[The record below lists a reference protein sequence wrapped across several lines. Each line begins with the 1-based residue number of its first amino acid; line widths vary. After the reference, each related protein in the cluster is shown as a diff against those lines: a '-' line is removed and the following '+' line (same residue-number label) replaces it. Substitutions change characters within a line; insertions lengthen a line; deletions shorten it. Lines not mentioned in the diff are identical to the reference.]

1 MFGRFITLL
10 LYLTC
15 LRAAHPIV
23 IDGLFDDWQEVPVT
37 ITDPEGDYN
46 YDDWA
51 ELKITN
57 DDDFIFFK
65 ISLHSEETLLQ
76 NWNNFYLYIDA
87 DKDSLTGHP
96 FRGMGAEL
104 AWHFGYR
111 TGQYFEQDGIIDLWQ
126 NDITLRQAPTVTS
139 TEFEI
144 AIARGSFVLSDPD
157 SIAVIFSSFYDT
169 GDYMPD
175 SWGGVVYQLDTTVVG
190 PAEPILLEKTG
201 TRLVTYNTL
210 YTGILEPDRQ
220 PKFQRIIQALDPDI
234 IALQEHSEWN
244 EIGDII
250 SSWFP
255 EDTWYQGYTFR
266 DLVVLSKYPIINQ
279 ANLISSERTMCALLQ
294 TDDPINPYLLI
305 LNSHFSC
312 CDNDD
317 DRQEQVDELV
327 QVLREWRLNDN
338 GPFDLPEGTPM
349 FHVGDFNFVGY
360 REQIETV
367 TAGNIQDEGNYGNDF
382 PLDWDGTAIT
392 DLFSRQTHKRM
403 AYTWRSDGS
412 SFNPGKLDYVLYT
425 DSNLSILNHFVL
437 NTLAMPDSVLNEWEL
452 EAEDTNEASDH
463 LPRIVDFMVTDLG
476 ITGELDLPQQ
486 YILSHPYPNPF
497 NPQVM
502 IPITLAREAHIQLRI
517 YDIHGRL
524 VISIADDVLPAGKK
538 LFSWDGSQY
547 PSGVYIVRCQAGHVM
562 QTEKIILLK

>member
-87 DKDSLTGHP
+87 DRDSLTGHP
-96 FRGMGAEL
+96 FRGLGTEL

-111 TGQYFEQDGIIDLWQ
+111 TGQYFEQDGVIDLWQ

-367 TAGNIQDEGNYGNDF
+367 TAGNIQDEGNYGSDF

-437 NTLAMPDSVLNEWEL
+437 NTLAMPDSILNEWEL

>member
-1 MFGRFITLL
+1 MFGRCITLL

-87 DKDSLTGHP
+87 DRDSLTGHP
-96 FRGMGAEL
+96 FRGLGAEL

-190 PAEPILLEKTG
+190 PAEPILMEKTG

-210 YTGILEPDRQ
+210 NTGILESDRQ

-476 ITGELDLPQQ
+476 IAGELDLPQQ

-502 IPITLAREAHIQLRI
+502 IPITMAREALIQLRI

-538 LFSWDGSQY
+538 LFSWNGSQY

>member
-190 PAEPILLEKTG
+190 PAAPILLEKTG

-367 TAGNIQDEGNYGNDF
+367 TAGNIQDEGNYGSDF

-392 DLFSRQTHKRM
+392 DLFSRHTHKRM

-437 NTLAMPDSVLNEWEL
+437 NTLVMPDSVLNEWEL

-476 ITGELDLPQQ
+476 IAGELDLPQQ

>member
-10 LYLTC
+10 FYLTC

-23 IDGLFDDWQEVPVT
+23 IDGLFDDWQEVPIT
-37 ITDPEGDYN
+37 IIDSEGDYN

-65 ISLHSEETLLQ
+65 ISLHSENTLLQ
-76 NWNNFYLYIDA
+76 NWNNFFLYIDA
-87 DKDSLTGHP
+87 DRDSLTGHP
-96 FRGMGAEL
+96 YRGLGVEL
-104 AWHFGYR
+104 AWHFGNR

-157 SIAVIFSSFYDT
+157 SIAVIFSSFFDT

-175 SWGGVVYQLDTTVVG
+175 SWGGIVYQLDTTVVG
-190 PAEPILLEKTG
+190 SAEPILLEKTG
-201 TRLVTYNTL
+201 TRLISYNTL
-210 YTGILEPDRQ
+210 NTGILEPERQ
-220 PKFQRIIQALDPDI
+220 AKFQRILQALNPDI

-266 DLVVLSKYPIINQ
+266 DLVVRRKSPIINQ
-279 ANLISSERTMCALLQ
+279 ANLISSETTMCALLQ
-294 TDDPINPYLLI
+294 TDDPVNPNLLI

-338 GPFDLPEGTPM
+338 GPFELPEGTPM

-367 TAGNIQDEGNYGNDF
+367 SVGDIQDEATYGIDH

-392 DLFSRQTHKRM
+392 DLFSRHTHKRM
-403 AYTWRSDGS
+403 AYTWRADGS

-452 EAEDTNEASDH
+452 EADDTNEASDH
-463 LPRIVDFMVTDLG
+463 LPRIVDFMVTNLG
-476 ITGELDLPQQ
+476 IVGEPDLPQQ

-502 IPITLAREAHIQLRI
+502 IPITLAKEAHIQLRI
-517 YDIHGRL
+517 HDIHGRL
-524 VISIADDVLPAGKK
+524 VISIADDVFPAGKK

>member
-87 DKDSLTGHP
+87 DRDSLTGHP
-96 FRGMGAEL
+96 FRGMGSEL

-234 IALQEHSEWN
+234 IALQEHSEWY

-437 NTLAMPDSVLNEWEL
+437 NTLVMPDSVLNEWEL

>member
-1 MFGRFITLL
+1 MFWRFINLL

-15 LRAAHPIV
+15 LRAAHPII
-23 IDGLFDDWQEVPVT
+23 IDGLFDDWQEVPIA

-46 YDDWA
+46 YDDWV

-76 NWNNFYLYIDA
+76 NWNNFHLYIDA
-87 DKDSLTGHP
+87 DRDSLTGHL
-96 FRGMGAEL
+96 FRGLGSEL
-104 AWHFGYR
+104 VWHFGYR

-175 SWGGVVYQLDTTVVG
+175 SWGGVFYQLDTTVVG
-190 PAEPILLEKTG
+190 PAEPIPLEKSG
-201 TRLVTYNTL
+201 TRLVSYNTL

-220 PKFQRIIQALDPDI
+220 PKFQRIFQALNPDI

-279 ANLISSERTMCALLQ
+279 ASLISSERTMCALLE

-327 QVLREWRLNDN
+327 QVIREWRLNDN

-367 TAGNIQDEGNYGNDF
+367 TAGNIQDEGNYGSDF
-382 PLDWDGTAIT
+382 LLDWDGTAIT

-412 SFNPGKLDYVLYT
+412 SYNPGKLDYILYT

-437 NTLAMPDSVLNEWEL
+437 NTLAMPGSVLNEWGL
-452 EAEDTNEASDH
+452 ETEDTNEASDH

-476 ITGELDLPQQ
+476 IVGELDLPQQ

-502 IPITLAREAHIQLRI
+502 IPITLVREAHIQLRI
-517 YDIHGRL
+517 YDIYGRL
-524 VISIADDVLPAGKK
+524 VNFVADDVFPAGKK

-547 PSGVYIVRCQAGHVM
+547 PSGVYIVRCQAGRVM
-562 QTEKIILLK
+562 QTDKILLLK

>member
-1 MFGRFITLL
+1 MFWRFINLL

-15 LRAAHPIV
+15 LRAAHPII
-23 IDGLFDDWQEVPVT
+23 IDGLFDDWQEVPIA

-46 YDDWA
+46 YDDWV

-76 NWNNFYLYIDA
+76 NWNNFHLYIDA
-87 DKDSLTGHP
+87 DRDSLTGHL
-96 FRGMGAEL
+96 FRGLGSEL
-104 AWHFGYR
+104 VWHFGYR

-175 SWGGVVYQLDTTVVG
+175 SWGGVFYQLDTTVVG
-190 PAEPILLEKTG
+190 PAEPISLEKSG
-201 TRLVTYNTL
+201 TRLVSYNTL

-220 PKFQRIIQALDPDI
+220 PKFQRIFQALNPDI

-279 ANLISSERTMCALLQ
+279 ASLISSERTMCALLE

-327 QVLREWRLNDN
+327 QVIREWRLNDN

-367 TAGNIQDEGNYGNDF
+367 TAGNIQDEGNYGSDF

-412 SFNPGKLDYVLYT
+412 SYNPGKLDYILYT

-437 NTLAMPDSVLNEWEL
+437 NTLAMPDSALNEWGL
-452 EAEDTNEASDH
+452 ETEDTNEASDH

-476 ITGELDLPQQ
+476 IVGELDLPQQ

-502 IPITLAREAHIQLRI
+502 IPITLVREAHIQLRI
-517 YDIHGRL
+517 YDIYGRL
-524 VISIADDVLPAGKK
+524 VNFVADDVFPAGKK

-547 PSGVYIVRCQAGHVM
+547 PSGVYIVRCQAGRVM
-562 QTEKIILLK
+562 QTDKILLLK

>member
-87 DKDSLTGHP
+87 DRDSLTGHP
-96 FRGMGAEL
+96 FRGLGAEL

-144 AIARGSFVLSDPD
+144 AIARSSFVLSDPD

-190 PAEPILLEKTG
+190 PADPILLEKTG

-367 TAGNIQDEGNYGNDF
+367 TAGNIQEEGNYGNDF

-425 DSNLSILNHFVL
+425 GSNLSILNHFVL

-476 ITGELDLPQQ
+476 IAGELDLPQQ

-502 IPITLAREAHIQLRI
+502 IPITMAREALIQLRI

>member
-10 LYLTC
+10 LYFTC

-37 ITDPEGDYN
+37 IMDSEGDYN

-76 NWNNFYLYIDA
+76 DWNNFFLYIDA
-87 DKDSLTGHP
+87 DRDSLTGHP
-96 FRGMGAEL
+96 YRGLGVEL
-104 AWHFGYR
+104 AWHFGNR

-126 NDITLRQAPTVTS
+126 NDITLRQAPTVTG

-157 SIAVIFSSFYDT
+157 SIAVIFSSIFDA

-175 SWGGVVYQLDTTVVG
+175 SWGGVVYQLDTIVVG

-201 TRLVTYNTL
+201 TRLVSYNTL
-210 YTGILEPDRQ
+210 NTGILEQDRQ
-220 PKFQRIIQALDPDI
+220 AKFQRILQALNPDI

-338 GPFDLPEGTPM
+338 GPFELPEGTPM

-367 TAGNIQDEGNYGNDF
+367 SAGDIQDEATYGIDY
-382 PLDWDGTAIT
+382 PLDWDGTSIT
-392 DLFSRQTHKRM
+392 DLFSRHTHKRM

-476 ITGELDLPQQ
+476 IVGEPDLPQQ

-502 IPITLAREAHIQLRI
+502 IPITLAKEAHIQLRI
-517 YDIHGRL
+517 HDIHGRL
-524 VISIADDVLPAGKK
+524 VISIANDVLPAGKK

>member
-1 MFGRFITLL
+1 MFGRFIILL

-57 DDDFIFFK
+57 DDNFIFFK

-87 DKDSLTGHP
+87 DRDSLTGHP

-157 SIAVIFSSFYDT
+157 SIAVIFSSLYDT

-190 PAEPILLEKTG
+190 PAAPILLEKTG

-210 YTGILEPDRQ
+210 NTGILEPDRQ
-220 PKFQRIIQALDPDI
+220 PNFQRIIQALDPDI

-367 TAGNIQDEGNYGNDF
+367 TAGNIQDEGIYGSDF

-425 DSNLSILNHFVL
+425 NSNLSILNHFVL

-502 IPITLAREAHIQLRI
+502 IPITVAREAHIQLRI

>member
-87 DKDSLTGHP
+87 DRDSLTGHP
-96 FRGMGAEL
+96 FRGLGAEL

-312 CDNDD
+312 CDNDE

-367 TAGNIQDEGNYGNDF
+367 TAGNIQDEGNYGSDF

-392 DLFSRQTHKRM
+392 DLFSRHTHKRM

-437 NTLAMPDSVLNEWEL
+437 NTLAMPDSILNEWEL

>member
-87 DKDSLTGHP
+87 DRDSLTGHP
-96 FRGMGAEL
+96 FRGMGSEL

-437 NTLAMPDSVLNEWEL
+437 NTLAMPDSILNEWEL

>member
-87 DKDSLTGHP
+87 DRDSLTGHP
-96 FRGMGAEL
+96 FRGLGTEL

-210 YTGILEPDRQ
+210 NTGILEPDRQ

-367 TAGNIQDEGNYGNDF
+367 TAGNIQDEGNYGSDF

-437 NTLAMPDSVLNEWEL
+437 NTLAMPDSILNEWEL

>member
-1 MFGRFITLL
+1 MFGRCITLL

-190 PAEPILLEKTG
+190 PAAPILLEKTG

-476 ITGELDLPQQ
+476 IAGELDLPQQ

>member
-1 MFGRFITLL
+1 MFGRCITLL

-96 FRGMGAEL
+96 FRGMGTEL

-175 SWGGVVYQLDTTVVG
+175 SWEGVVYQLDTTVVG
-190 PAEPILLEKTG
+190 PAAPILLEKTG

-349 FHVGDFNFVGY
+349 LHVGDFNFVGY

-425 DSNLSILNHFVL
+425 GSNLSILNHFVL

-476 ITGELDLPQQ
+476 IAGELDLPQQ

-502 IPITLAREAHIQLRI
+502 IPITMAREALIQLRI

-547 PSGVYIVRCQAGHVM
+547 PSGVYIIRCQAGHVI

>member
-57 DDDFIFFK
+57 DDNFIFFK

-87 DKDSLTGHP
+87 DRDSLTGHP
-96 FRGMGAEL
+96 FRGLGTEL

-175 SWGGVVYQLDTTVVG
+175 SWEGAVYQLDTTVVG

-210 YTGILEPDRQ
+210 NTGILEPDRQ

-367 TAGNIQDEGNYGNDF
+367 TAGNIQDEGIYGSDF

-392 DLFSRQTHKRM
+392 DLFSRHTHKRM

-437 NTLAMPDSVLNEWEL
+437 NTLAMPDSILNEWEL

>member
-87 DKDSLTGHP
+87 DRDSLTGHP

-476 ITGELDLPQQ
+476 IAGELDLPQQ

>member
-87 DKDSLTGHP
+87 DRDSLTGHP

-190 PAEPILLEKTG
+190 PAAPILLEKTG

-220 PKFQRIIQALDPDI
+220 PNFQRIIQALDPDI

-367 TAGNIQDEGNYGNDF
+367 TAGNIQDEGNYGSDF

-476 ITGELDLPQQ
+476 IAGELDLPQQ

>member
-96 FRGMGAEL
+96 FRGLGAEL

-210 YTGILEPDRQ
+210 NTGILESDRQ

-367 TAGNIQDEGNYGNDF
+367 TAGNIQDEGIYGSDF

-392 DLFSRQTHKRM
+392 DLFSRHTHKRM

-476 ITGELDLPQQ
+476 ISGELDLPQQ

>member
-87 DKDSLTGHP
+87 DRDSLTGHP
-96 FRGMGAEL
+96 FRGLGAEL

-175 SWGGVVYQLDTTVVG
+175 SWGGVVYQLDTTVLG
-190 PAEPILLEKTG
+190 PAEPILMEKTG

-210 YTGILEPDRQ
+210 NTGILESDRQ

-234 IALQEHSEWN
+234 ISLQEHSEWN

-327 QVLREWRLNDN
+327 KVLREWRLNDN

-367 TAGNIQDEGNYGNDF
+367 TAGNIQDEGNYGSDF

-392 DLFSRQTHKRM
+392 DLFSRHTHKRM

-425 DSNLSILNHFVL
+425 NSNLSILNHFVL
-437 NTLAMPDSVLNEWEL
+437 NTLAMPDSILNEWGL

>member
-87 DKDSLTGHP
+87 DRDSLTGHP
-96 FRGMGAEL
+96 FRGLGTEL

-279 ANLISSERTMCALLQ
+279 ANLISSERTMCALLE

-367 TAGNIQDEGNYGNDF
+367 TAGNIQDEGNYGSDF

-437 NTLAMPDSVLNEWEL
+437 NTLAMPDSILNEWEL

>member
-87 DKDSLTGHP
+87 DRDSLTGHP
-96 FRGMGAEL
+96 FRGLGTEL

-210 YTGILEPDRQ
+210 NTGILESDRQ

-367 TAGNIQDEGNYGNDF
+367 TAGNIQDEGNYGSDF

-437 NTLAMPDSVLNEWEL
+437 NTLAMPGSILNEWEL

>member
-1 MFGRFITLL
+1 MFGRFIILL

-87 DKDSLTGHP
+87 DKDSLTGHS
-96 FRGMGAEL
+96 FRGLGAEL

-190 PAEPILLEKTG
+190 PAEPILMEKTG

-210 YTGILEPDRQ
+210 NTGILESDRQ

-317 DRQEQVDELV
+317 DRHEQVDELV

-367 TAGNIQDEGNYGNDF
+367 TAGNIQDEGNYGSDF
-382 PLDWDGTAIT
+382 PLDWDSTAIT
-392 DLFSRQTHKRM
+392 DLFSRHTHKRM

-437 NTLAMPDSVLNEWEL
+437 NTLAMPDSILNEWEL

>member
-10 LYLTC
+10 LCITYLS
-15 LRAAHPIV
+15 AGHPIV
-23 IDGLFDDWQEVPVT
+23 IDGLWDDWQEVPVA

-57 DDDFIFFK
+57 DDEFVFFK

-76 NWNNFYLYIDA
+76 NWNNFFLYIDA
-87 DKDSLTGHP
+87 DRDSLTGHP
-96 FRGMGAEL
+96 FRGLGAEL

-111 TGQYFEQDGIIDLWQ
+111 TGQYFDQNGITDLWQ
-126 NDITLRQAPTVTS
+126 NDISLRQAPTVTS

-144 AIARGSFVLSDPD
+144 AIARGCVALTDPD
-157 SIAVIFSSFYDT
+157 SIAVIFSSYYDT

-175 SWGGVVYQLDTTVVG
+175 NWGGVAYQMDTTVVG

-201 TRLVTYNTL
+201 TRLVSYNTL
-210 YTGILEPDRQ
+210 YTGILAPDRQ
-220 PKFQRIIQALDPDI
+220 PYFERIFQALDPDI

-255 EDTWYQGYTFR
+255 ENTWYQGYTFR

-279 ANLISSERTMCALLQ
+279 ANLISSERTMCALLE
-294 TDDPINPYLLI
+294 TDDPVNPYLLI

-360 REQIETV
+360 HEQIETV
-367 TAGNIQDEGNYGNDF
+367 TAGDIQDEATYGIDH

-392 DLFSRQTHKRM
+392 DLFSRHTHKRM

-437 NTLAMPDSVLNEWEL
+437 NTLAMPDSVLNEWGL

>member
-87 DKDSLTGHP
+87 DRDSLTGHP
-96 FRGMGAEL
+96 FRGLGAEL

-367 TAGNIQDEGNYGNDF
+367 TAGNIQDEGNYGSDF

-392 DLFSRQTHKRM
+392 DLFSRHTHKRM

-437 NTLAMPDSVLNEWEL
+437 NTLAMPDSILNEWEL

>member
-87 DKDSLTGHP
+87 DRDSLTGHP
-96 FRGMGAEL
+96 FRGLGAEL

-210 YTGILEPDRQ
+210 NTGILEPDRQ

-367 TAGNIQDEGNYGNDF
+367 TAGNIQDEGNYGSDF

-392 DLFSRQTHKRM
+392 DLFSRHTHKRM

-425 DSNLSILNHFVL
+425 NSNLSILNHFVL
-437 NTLAMPDSVLNEWEL
+437 NTLAMPDSILNEWEL

-547 PSGVYIVRCQAGHVM
+547 PSGVYIVRFQAGHVM

>member
-1 MFGRFITLL
+1 MFGRFIILL

-87 DKDSLTGHP
+87 DRDSLTGHP
-96 FRGMGAEL
+96 FRGLGTEL

-210 YTGILEPDRQ
+210 NTGILESDRQ

-367 TAGNIQDEGNYGNDF
+367 TAGNIQDEGNYGSDF

-437 NTLAMPDSVLNEWEL
+437 NTLAMPDSILNEWEL

>member
-87 DKDSLTGHP
+87 DRDSLTGHP

-144 AIARGSFVLSDPD
+144 AIARGSFVFSDPD

-210 YTGILEPDRQ
+210 NTGILESDRQ

-367 TAGNIQDEGNYGNDF
+367 TAGNIQDEGNYGSDF

-392 DLFSRQTHKRM
+392 DLFSRHTHKRM

-425 DSNLSILNHFVL
+425 NSNLSILNHFVL
-437 NTLAMPDSVLNEWEL
+437 NTLAMPGSILNEWEL

>member
-87 DKDSLTGHP
+87 DKDSLTGHS
-96 FRGMGAEL
+96 FRGLGAEL

-190 PAEPILLEKTG
+190 PAEPILMEKTG

-210 YTGILEPDRQ
+210 NTGILESDRQ

-327 QVLREWRLNDN
+327 KVLREWRLNDN

-392 DLFSRQTHKRM
+392 DLFSRHTHKRM

-437 NTLAMPDSVLNEWEL
+437 NTLAMPDSILNEWEL

>member
-10 LYLTC
+10 LYFTC

-37 ITDPEGDYN
+37 IMDSEGDYN

-76 NWNNFYLYIDA
+76 NWNNFFLYIDA
-87 DKDSLTGHP
+87 DRDSLTGHP
-96 FRGMGAEL
+96 YRGLGVEL
-104 AWHFGYR
+104 AWHFGNR

-126 NDITLRQAPTVTS
+126 NDITLRQAPTVTG

-144 AIARGSFVLSDPD
+144 AIALGSFVLSDPD
-157 SIAVIFSSFYDT
+157 SIAVIFSSFFGT

-175 SWGGVVYQLDTTVVG
+175 SWGGVVYQCDTTVVG
-190 PAEPILLEKTG
+190 PTEPILLEKTG
-201 TRLVTYNTL
+201 TRLVSFNTL
-210 YTGILEPDRQ
+210 NTGILEPDRQ
-220 PKFQRIIQALDPDI
+220 AKFQRILQALNPDI

-279 ANLISSERTMCALLQ
+279 ANLINSERTMCALLQ

-317 DRQEQVDELV
+317 DRQDQVDELV

-338 GPFDLPEGTPM
+338 GPFELPEGTPM

-367 TAGNIQDEGNYGNDF
+367 SAGDIQDEATYGIDY

-392 DLFSRQTHKRM
+392 DLFSRHTHKRM

-476 ITGELDLPQQ
+476 IVGEPDLPQQ

-502 IPITLAREAHIQLRI
+502 IPITLAKEAHIQLRI
-517 YDIHGRL
+517 HDIHGRL

>member
-76 NWNNFYLYIDA
+76 DWNNFYLYIDA
-87 DKDSLTGHP
+87 DRDSLTGHP
-96 FRGMGAEL
+96 FRGLGAEL

-190 PAEPILLEKTG
+190 PAAPILLEKTG

-437 NTLAMPDSVLNEWEL
+437 NTLAMPDSILNEWEL

-476 ITGELDLPQQ
+476 IAGELDLPQQ

>member
-87 DKDSLTGHP
+87 DRDSLTGHP
-96 FRGMGAEL
+96 FRGLGAEL

-144 AIARGSFVLSDPD
+144 AIARGSFVFSDPD

-175 SWGGVVYQLDTTVVG
+175 SWGGIVYQLDTTVVG

-367 TAGNIQDEGNYGNDF
+367 TAGNIQDEGNYGSDF

-437 NTLAMPDSVLNEWEL
+437 NTLAMPDSILNEWEL

>member
-87 DKDSLTGHP
+87 DRDSLTGHP
-96 FRGMGAEL
+96 FRGLGAEL

-234 IALQEHSEWN
+234 IALQEHSEWY

-367 TAGNIQDEGNYGNDF
+367 TAGNIQDEGNYGSDF

-437 NTLAMPDSVLNEWEL
+437 NTLAMPDSILNEWEL

-476 ITGELDLPQQ
+476 ISGELDLPQQ

-502 IPITLAREAHIQLRI
+502 IPITLVRKAHIQLRI

-524 VISIADDVLPAGKK
+524 VISLADAVLPAGKK
-538 LFSWDGSQY
+538 LFSWDGSQN
-547 PSGVYIVRCQAGHVM
+547 PSGVYIVSCQAGHIM
-562 QTEKIILLK
+562 QTEKVILLK

>member
-87 DKDSLTGHP
+87 DRDSLTGHP
-96 FRGMGAEL
+96 FRGLGAEL

-367 TAGNIQDEGNYGNDF
+367 TAGNIQDEGNYGSDF

-437 NTLAMPDSVLNEWEL
+437 NTLAMPDSILNEWEL

-463 LPRIVDFMVTDLG
+463 LPIIVDFMVTDLG

-486 YILSHPYPNPF
+486 YILSYPYPNPF

-547 PSGVYIVRCQAGHVM
+547 PSGVYIVRCQAGNVM

>member
-87 DKDSLTGHP
+87 DRDSLTGHP

-210 YTGILEPDRQ
+210 NTGILESDRQ

-367 TAGNIQDEGNYGNDF
+367 TAGNIQDEGNYGSDF

-437 NTLAMPDSVLNEWEL
+437 NTLAMPDSILNEWEL

>member
-1 MFGRFITLL
+1 MFWRFINLL

-15 LRAAHPIV
+15 LRAAHPII
-23 IDGLFDDWQEVPVT
+23 IDGLFDDWQEVPVA

-46 YDDWA
+46 YDDWV

-76 NWNNFYLYIDA
+76 NWNNFHLYIDA
-87 DKDSLTGHP
+87 DRDSLTGHP
-96 FRGMGAEL
+96 FRGLGSEL
-104 AWHFGYR
+104 VWHFGYR

-175 SWGGVVYQLDTTVVG
+175 SWGGVFYQLDTTVVG
-190 PAEPILLEKTG
+190 PAEPISLEKSG
-201 TRLVTYNTL
+201 TRLVSYNTL

-220 PKFQRIIQALDPDI
+220 PKFQRIFQALNPDI

-244 EIGDII
+244 EVGDII

-279 ANLISSERTMCALLQ
+279 ASLISSERTMCALLE

-338 GPFDLPEGTPM
+338 GPFDLPVGTPM

-367 TAGNIQDEGNYGNDF
+367 TAGNIQDEGNYGSDF
-382 PLDWDGTAIT
+382 LLDWDGTAIT

-412 SFNPGKLDYVLYT
+412 SYNPGKLDYILYT

-437 NTLAMPDSVLNEWEL
+437 NTLAMPGSVLNEWGL
-452 EAEDTNEASDH
+452 ETEDTNEASDH

-476 ITGELDLPQQ
+476 IVGELDLPQQ

-502 IPITLAREAHIQLRI
+502 IPITLVREAHIQLRI
-517 YDIHGRL
+517 YDIYGRL
-524 VISIADDVLPAGKK
+524 VISVADDVFPAGKK

-547 PSGVYIVRCQAGHVM
+547 PSGVYIVRCQAGRVM
-562 QTEKIILLK
+562 QTDKILLLK

>member
-87 DKDSLTGHP
+87 DRDSLTGHP
-96 FRGMGAEL
+96 FRGLGTEL

-175 SWGGVVYQLDTTVVG
+175 SWEGAVYQLDTTVVG

-220 PKFQRIIQALDPDI
+220 PKFQRILQALDPDI

-317 DRQEQVDELV
+317 DRHEQVDELV

-367 TAGNIQDEGNYGNDF
+367 TAGNIQDEGNYGSDF

-437 NTLAMPDSVLNEWEL
+437 NTLAMPDSILNEWEL

>member
-87 DKDSLTGHP
+87 DRDSLTGHP
-96 FRGMGAEL
+96 FRGLGSEL

-367 TAGNIQDEGNYGNDF
+367 TAGNIQDEGNYGSDF

-437 NTLAMPDSVLNEWEL
+437 NTLAMPDSILNEWEL

-463 LPRIVDFMVTDLG
+463 LPVIVDFMVTDLG

-497 NPQVM
+497 NPQVV

-517 YDIHGRL
+517 YDINGRL
-524 VISIADDVLPAGKK
+524 VISIANDVLPAGKK

>member
-10 LYLTC
+10 LCITYLS
-15 LRAAHPIV
+15 AGHPIV
-23 IDGLFDDWQEVPVT
+23 IDGLWDDWQEVPVA

-57 DDDFIFFK
+57 DDEFVFFK

-76 NWNNFYLYIDA
+76 NWNNFFLYIDA
-87 DKDSLTGHP
+87 DRDSLTGHP
-96 FRGMGAEL
+96 FRGLGAEL

-111 TGQYFEQDGIIDLWQ
+111 TGQYFDQNGITDLWQ
-126 NDITLRQAPTVTS
+126 NDISLRQAPTVTS

-144 AIARGSFVLSDPD
+144 AIARGCVALTDPD
-157 SIAVIFSSFYDT
+157 SIAVIFSSYYDT

-175 SWGGVVYQLDTTVVG
+175 NWGGVAYQMDTTVVG

-201 TRLVTYNTL
+201 TRLVSYNTL

-220 PKFQRIIQALDPDI
+220 PYFERIFQALDPDI

-255 EDTWYQGYTFR
+255 ENTWYQGYTFR

-279 ANLISSERTMCALLQ
+279 ANLINSERTMCALLQ
-294 TDDPINPYLLI
+294 TDNPINPYLLI

-338 GPFDLPEGTPM
+338 GPFELPEGTPM

-367 TAGNIQDEGNYGNDF
+367 TAGNIQDEGNYGSDF

-437 NTLAMPDSVLNEWEL
+437 NTLAMPDSILNEWGL

-476 ITGELDLPQQ
+476 ITGELNLPQQ

>member
-87 DKDSLTGHP
+87 DRDSLTGHP
-96 FRGMGAEL
+96 FRGLGAEL

-367 TAGNIQDEGNYGNDF
+367 TAGNIQDEGNYGSDF

-437 NTLAMPDSVLNEWEL
+437 NTLAMPDSILNEWEL